1 MTVVFN
7 ILTAPTGRPLQ
18 NQTVRV
24 TLRAPGNPFTV
35 LGSEVFVPAAED
47 TNTTG
52 RWEMDLLPNVLYEQ
66 EGTWYHVDQRDGLR
80 MPDAE
85 HDFRVPEFGGP
96 YVLRDLLIIAP
107 EPGGWFPPVPP
118 HALGDHTDVDT
129 TGEVAGRVL
138 KFNGT
143 AWVPA
148 VESGGGGGGGGFEM
162 LQALPTLTTPV
173 PHNLGYRPAGVRI
186 FSPDWQTEFDEF
198 AVTHVD
204 VDNLNVHTGLPFEG
218 WVTAS

>member
-24 TLRAPGNPFTV
+24 TLRAPGNPFTT

-47 TNTTG
+47 TNTSG
-52 RWEMDLLPNVLYEQ
+52 RWEMDLLPNALYEQ

-129 TGEVAGRVL
+129 TGESPGRVL
-138 KFNGT
+138 TFNGT

-148 VESGGGGGGGGFEM
+148 PGGGGGAGSSFQMQQVIPGN
-162 LQALPTLTTPV
+162 ATPV
-173 PHNLGYRPAGVRI
+173 PHLLGYRPAGVRL
-186 FSPDWQTEFDEF
+186 FSDDWATEYDEF
-198 AVTHVD
+198 TVTHDSVD
-204 VDNLNVHTGLPFEG
+204 HLTVWTDDPFTG
-218 WVTAS
+218 WVTVS